1 MKVYDISQEVF
12 SCVVFGKDPAPE
24 KTVLASIKD
33 GDPYNLIKFSMCAHN
48 GTHVDAPAHFL
59 PDGRTVETL
68 PLDKTVGYATVVA
81 AMGELTAADARD
93 ILTRARAVDAD
104 AAKRILLK
112 GNAAVTAEA
121 AAVFVAYGT
130 LLIGTETQSVGPA
143 DAPMAVHRTLL
154 SAEIALLEGIRLDC
168 VPEGRYL
175 LFAAPLSLGGADG
188 APCRAVLVKE

>member
-1 MKVYDISQEVF
+1 MQILDISQEIF
-12 SCVVFGKDPAPE
+12 SCAVYP
-24 KTVLASIKD
+24 
-33 GDPYNLIKFSMCAHN
+33 GDPKPSYERLCAMERGDLYNLTAFSMCAHN

-59 PDGRTVETL
+59 PDGRTVERL

-112 GNAAVTAEA
+112 GNAVVTADA

-188 APCRAVLVKE
+188 APCRAILVKE

>member
-12 SCVVFGKDPAPE
+12 SCVVFGKDPAPK